1 MKKIEVIT
9 AHNVVIQYEIAPV
22 FYRIIAFLL
31 DFLVYIGYFIFIWF
45 VMIALLFGSVNV
57 FEETDSIISL
67 IFVLLLLPLYFYSF
81 IMETFFAGQTVG
93 KMVLGLRVINVNGST
108 PSIGDLF
115 LRWCFRL
122 IDVVLSVGSLAIL
135 AMLVNEKKQRLG
147 GTVSNTL
154 VIRLKSSQ
162 SYSIQ
167 NILSLKSIENHE
179 VTYPNVI
186 QFTDEDVLLIK
197 NALERQSKF
206 KNKAHNEALLE
217 LSKKST
223 EKLNLEQEPKNKIK
237 FLKTIVQDYVVLTRS

>member
-9 AHNVVIQYEIAPV
+9 AHNVVIQYEIAPI
-22 FYRIIAFLL
+22 FYRILAALL
-31 DFLVYIGYFIFIWF
+31 DFLIIFF
-45 VMIALLFGSVNV
+45 Y
-57 FEETDSIISL
+57 SL
-67 IFVLLLLPLYFYSF
+67 FVLLLMSAFSVGSLNFLDGADSIFKLLYLLLLFPMFFYSF
-81 IMETFFAGQTVG
+81 FMETFFAGQTVG
-93 KMVLGLRVINVNGST
+93 KMILGIRVINVNGAT

-122 IDVVLSVGSLAIL
+122 IDVLFSAGSLAIL

-147 GTVSNTL
+147 GIVSNTL

-197 NALERQSKF
+197 NALERQNKF

>member
-9 AHNVVIQYEIAPV
+9 AHNVVIQYEIASILH
-22 FYRIIAFLL
+22 RILAFLL
-31 DFLVYIGYFIFIWF
+31 DFLIYVGYFFFIWF
-45 VMIALLFGSVNV
+45 VMLAFLFGSINV
-57 FEETDSIISL
+57 LDDKSSVASL
-67 IFVLLLLPLYFYSF
+67 IFVLLMLPLYFYSF

-122 IDVVLSVGSLAIL
+122 VDIVFSFGSLAIL
-135 AMLVNEKKQRLG
+135 SMLVNEKKQRLG
-147 GTVSNTL
+147 GIVSNTL
-154 VIRLKSSQ
+154 VIRLKSSK

-167 NILSLKSIENHE
+167 SILSLKSIDNHE
-179 VTYPNVI
+179 ITYPNVV

-197 NALERQSKF
+197 NSLERQNKF

-217 LSKKST
+217 LSKKAT